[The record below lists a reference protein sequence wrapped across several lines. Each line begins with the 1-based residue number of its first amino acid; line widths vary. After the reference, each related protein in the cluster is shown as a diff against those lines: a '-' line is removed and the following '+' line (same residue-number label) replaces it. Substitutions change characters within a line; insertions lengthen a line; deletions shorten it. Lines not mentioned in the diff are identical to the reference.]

1 MSEKEEKPIQ
11 KADEYAYNYWAMMA
25 PTQKELKAWHEA
37 GGRACAEL
45 AASGE
50 KLPRVRH

>member
-37 GGRACAEL
+37 GKEFREMNQKG
-45 AASGE
+45 
-50 KLPRVRH
+50 K